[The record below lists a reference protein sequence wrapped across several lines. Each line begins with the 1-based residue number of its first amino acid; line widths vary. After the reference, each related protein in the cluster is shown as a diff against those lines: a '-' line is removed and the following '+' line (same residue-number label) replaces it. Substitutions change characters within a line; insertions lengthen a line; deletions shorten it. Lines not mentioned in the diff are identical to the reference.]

1 MHRRCSPQQ
10 SANLPPANT
19 GLLEKSTES
28 APATVPDNFLFLPAD
43 RLPELL
49 FVSAVLPVCRGIRT
63 AMVLQLLWQLSP
75 LKLPVHYKEALVLY
89 THRRSNPSIVY
100 HDNVMDTD
108 FEDFQQM
115 DHKYANETEK
125 QNALRDTYG
134 NTYWYYYEYGNK

>member
-28 APATVPDNFLFLPAD
+28 APATVPDSILYLPAD

-49 FVSAVLPVCRGIRT
+49 FVSAVLPVCRDIRT

-75 LKLPVHYKEALVLY
+75 LKLPVHYKLELLALQ
-89 THRRSNPSIVY
+89 T
-100 HDNVMDTD
+100 
-108 FEDFQQM
+108 
-115 DHKYANETEK
+115 
-125 QNALRDTYG
+125 
-134 NTYWYYYEYGNK
+134 